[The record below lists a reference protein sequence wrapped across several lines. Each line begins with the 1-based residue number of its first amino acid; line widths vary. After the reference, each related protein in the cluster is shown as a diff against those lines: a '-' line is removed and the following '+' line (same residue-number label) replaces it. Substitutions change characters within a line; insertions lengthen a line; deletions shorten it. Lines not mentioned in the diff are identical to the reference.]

1 MIKYH
6 DDDETEQKSD
16 SSDVL
21 YLETTEKTGDEATPN
36 AALMVVTIRN
46 K

>member
-1 MIKYH
+1 MTKYH
-6 DDDETEQKSD
+6 DDDETEQSSD

-21 YLETTEKTGDEATPN
+21 YLETTEKTGDEGTPN
-36 AALMVVTIRN
+36 AALIVVTTKN

>member
-1 MIKYH
+1 MTKYH
-6 DDDETEQKSD
+6 DDDETEHSSD
-16 SSDVL
+16 SPDVL

-36 AALMVVTIRN
+36 AALIVVAIRN